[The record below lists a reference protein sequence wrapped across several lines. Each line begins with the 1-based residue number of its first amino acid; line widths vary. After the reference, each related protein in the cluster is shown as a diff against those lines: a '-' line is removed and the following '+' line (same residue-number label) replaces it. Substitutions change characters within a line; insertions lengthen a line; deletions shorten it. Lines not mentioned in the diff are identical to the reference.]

1 MNILKA
7 APPRQR
13 LMDKQLR
20 ESVEKIIDK
29 IIAEGDKA
37 LHEYSLLFD
46 KAERVAFRVSDQEIA
61 EAMSLVS
68 PKLLDDLRFAA
79 SNIEKFARC
88 QLESI
93 SSVEGFEPVEG
104 VALGHRVLPV
114 RSCGCYVPGGGYPL
128 FSTALMLVI
137 PAKVAG
143 VKRVVACAPAMRG
156 TGSIHPATLAAMHLA
171 GADEIY
177 ALGGVQ
183 AIAALAYGSECIAPV
198 DIIVGPG
205 NQYVTEAK
213 RQCYGQVGIDF
224 LAGPSEV
231 LIISDG
237 VGSPDVIAADILA
250 QCEHDPQARG
260 ILLTTD
266 KELAQ
271 KVIIAVEGQ
280 LQTLST
286 ADVARKAWENNS
298 EIIIVDDLQEAF
310 TLSNDYAPEHLE
322 LLVKD
327 EVAAIA
333 QLYNYGSLFIGENAA
348 EVFGDYVSGTNHTL
362 PTERAARYTGGV
374 SVATFLKICTHQKMT
389 SQGVAQIAPVAV
401 NLASNE
407 GLEGHAVAAQIR
419 ITTE

>member
-1 MNILKA
+1 MRILKA

-29 IIAEGDKA
+29 IIAEGDTA
-37 LHEYSLLFD
+37 LREYSLMFD
-46 KAERVAFRVSDQEIA
+46 KAERTAFRVSDQEIA
-61 EAMSLVS
+61 DAMSHVS

-79 SNIEKFARC
+79 NNIEKFARC
-88 QLESI
+88 QMESI
-93 SSVEGFEPVEG
+93 SGVEGFEPVEG

-128 FSTALMLVI
+128 FSTALMLII

-143 VKRVVACAPAMRG
+143 VRRVVACAPTMRG
-156 TGSIHPATLAAMHLA
+156 TGSIHPATLVAMHLA

-183 AIAALAYGSECIAPV
+183 AIAALAYGSESIAPV

-266 KELAQ
+266 SELAQ
-271 KVIIAVEGQ
+271 KVILAVEKQ
-280 LQTLST
+280 LQSLST
-286 ADVARKAWENNS
+286 AEVARKAWENNS
-298 EIIIVDDLQEAF
+298 EVIVVDDLEEAF
-310 TLSNDYAPEHLE
+310 VLSNDYAPEHLE

-327 EVAAIA
+327 EAGAIA
-333 QLYNYGSLFIGENAA
+333 QLHNYGSLFIGENAA

-389 SQGVAQIAPVAV
+389 SHGVAQIAPVAE

-407 GLEGHAVAAQIR
+407 GLAGHAAAAQIR
-419 ITTE
+419 ITTH